1 MELHPRHI
9 SVAADWA
16 ISVAARV
23 DLSAWDVAPVGQWSP
38 RRTIDHLV
46 DVMCLYSAYV
56 ARRADGRVSPPRNG
70 DASAERPALLDA
82 LRSTAAVLVVALA
95 AMGERDRAFHPSGVA
110 DRSGWIGMACTELL
124 VHGGDIAGPAAAI
137 AEAATDLDPLAHAVV
152 DRVLPWTPR
161 EGSGWQRLMWATGRS
176 SLGARPPADDQWWWH
191 SAPLAEWD
199 GTPHRRSTPP
209 QWA

>member
-1 MELHPRHI
+1 MDLQPRHI
-9 SVAADWA
+9 SIAADWA
-16 ISVAARV
+16 ISVADEV
-23 DLSAWDVAPVGQWSP
+23 DESTWDDAPAGRWSP

-46 DVMCLYSAYV
+46 DVMCLYSAHV
-56 ARRADGRVSPPRNG
+56 ARLADGRVSPPRNG
-70 DASAERPALLDA
+70 DASAARPALLDA
-82 LRSTAAVLVVALA
+82 LRSTAAVLIVALD
-95 AMGERDRAFHPSGVA
+95 AMAEHDRAFHPSGVA

-124 VHGGDIAGPAAAI
+124 VHGGDIAGPATG
-137 AEAATDLDPLAHAVV
+137 AATDLEPLADAVV
-152 DRVLPWTPR
+152 DRVLPWTPH